1 MNSLP
6 GGPESKSALRHS
18 GSDSSTSGIALQVLN
33 SAGVAKTKPQTQ
45 SVHSNGSTSETG
57 SFATADNIASDS
69 GAGAQSRVANS
80 DTRVSI
86 DEHAQPTPGTSIL
99 TCPSSL
105 HSGRQ
110 ERQSWWQ
117 RLRGVLNRVR
127 LMTRIKLLILTPLA
141 YAQIIVGIVILGLS
155 THETT
160 DQPLRA
166 FMILHIV
173 RLFLYYPLY
182 ISHKLWPHRVEARG
196 AGFKS
201 WHKW

>member
-6 GGPESKSALRHS
+6 
-18 GSDSSTSGIALQVLN
+18 
-33 SAGVAKTKPQTQ
+33 GVAKTKPQTQ

-99 TCPSSL
+99 TCP
-105 HSGRQ
+105 
-110 ERQSWWQ
+110 
-117 RLRGVLNRVR
+117 VR